1 MNNIKLLQIKLKSK
15 KEYLIGIIEDYDSA
29 IAKEIKIE
37 WENIANSRDPITLL
51 SREINSGFHAL
62 REKREF
68 FKGQLTIIK
77 QILKTDKNYE

>member
-15 KEYLIGIIEDYDSA
+15 KEYLIGIIEDYDNA
-29 IAKEIKIE
+29 IEFLPNYRLAYHMSCVS
-37 WENIANSRDPITLL
+37 ENISR
-51 SREINSGFHAL
+51 L